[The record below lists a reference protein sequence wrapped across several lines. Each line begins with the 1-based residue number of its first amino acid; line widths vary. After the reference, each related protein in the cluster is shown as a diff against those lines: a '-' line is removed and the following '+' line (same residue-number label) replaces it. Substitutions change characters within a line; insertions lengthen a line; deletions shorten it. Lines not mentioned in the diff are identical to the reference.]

1 MALEIFSNLLT
12 ATLATGIDNVQTT
25 LTITTPT
32 SGTIPTTGNFRL
44 RIENEYLLVTGTGNG
59 STTFTVTRSIEGSTA
74 ASHSAGIAVKQVIT
88 AAALAQIRLDAIAAI
103 IGAPPVVVSNGTVS
117 VPNAT
122 GSQTGLMTSTQA
134 ALLATATSANTAN
147 ALMQRDGSGNVSLNA
162 LTANSSL
169 TSVPLKTAT
178 GGAPNLI
185 LGANTTDGTI
195 RAYTPS
201 NLTVGAIVN
210 QANSATISASTGA
223 NGSTIAQRDVNGYIY
238 ATYFNANNNVINNT
252 NPSYLMGMS
261 GTDGFLRWFNPA
273 YVTVNHATSADSA
286 TSASSATSA
295 TSATNSSEFNGR
307 SIITTSETAIGA
319 GATATIVHGMGRD
332 VPMAVGAFHT
342 AAEHPSPYH
351 THAIGYS
358 VNALAGEVHFYAL
371 DSSNVYIR
379 NERSD
384 TVYVVVSIIG

>member
-12 ATLATGIDNVQTT
+12 ATLAVGIDNVQTT

-32 SGTIPTTGNFRL
+32 SGTIPATGNFRL
-44 RIENEYLLVTGTGNG
+44 RIENEYLEVTDTGGGT
-59 STTFTVTRSIEGSTA
+59 TAFTVVRNIEGSTA
-74 ASHSAGIAVKQVIT
+74 TAHSAGIAVKQVIT
-88 AAALAQIRLDAIAAI
+88 AGALAQIRLDAIAGI
-103 IGAPPVVVSNGTVS
+103 TGTAPVSVTNGTIS
-117 VPNAT
+117 IPNAT

-134 ALLATATSANTAN
+134 ALLATATSANTAS
-147 ALMQRDGSGNVSLNA
+147 ALMQRDASGNVSLAA
-162 LTANSSL
+162 LTANGSL
-169 TSVPLKTAT
+169 TSIPLKTAT

-185 LGANTTDGTI
+185 LGANTADGTI

-223 NGSTIAQRDVNGYIY
+223 NGSTIAQRDVNGYVY

-286 TSASSATSA
+286 TSA
-295 TSATNSSEFNGR
+295 TNSSEFNGR
-307 SIITTSETAIGA
+307 NIITTSETAIGA
-319 GATATIVHGMGRD
+319 GATATIAHGLGRD